1 MHEMAHA
8 HYKRDSNLDSN
19 ATSLT
24 ERREVASLYYDKKVI
39 APLWMKVS
47 TTPWTAMAQCAGGYG
62 RLIDDTSV
70 SHDCPSFMHIPEVMR
85 HTPQTGMGGE
95 FSGTN
100 KPRPV
105 VHRDDTTISADAPDW
120 FQIKSVVN
128 WKEGQKRNPDPG
140 HVKMVLGKE
149 VIFEPK
155 PKKRASSID
164 WDAITRRSTGP
175 STGMRSARGSARG
188 SAGGSASGSARG
200 GGGHGEA
207 GVGEGEPE
215 VGQDGDH
222 VRKIVTDIGICC
234 CCCRQPIATSHSNLV
249 KHRFLV

>member
-47 TTPWTAMAQCAGGYG
+47 TTPWTAMAKCAGGYG

-175 STGMRSARGSARG
+175 STGMRSARGSA
-188 SAGGSASGSARG
+188 SGSARG
-200 GGGHGEA
+200 GGDTE
-207 GVGEGEPE
+207 
-215 VGQDGDH
+215 
-222 VRKIVTDIGICC
+222 
-234 CCCRQPIATSHSNLV
+234 RQVSARQVSARASQRSARMETMFGN
-249 KHRFLV
+249 